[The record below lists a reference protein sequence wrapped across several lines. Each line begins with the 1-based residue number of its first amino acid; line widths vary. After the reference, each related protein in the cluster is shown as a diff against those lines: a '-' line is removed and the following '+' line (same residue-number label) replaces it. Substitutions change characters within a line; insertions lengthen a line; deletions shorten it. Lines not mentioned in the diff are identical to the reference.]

1 MKMSGK
7 MMSAA
12 LLGSLIAGAAF
23 AAGGKGERFKEADR
37 DGNGVITHEEMMAAV
52 KVKFDAFDKNGD
64 GFLTLSELPKE
75 MPMPEHMEK
84 RLEKRMEKMAERAEK
99 AGRDFDE
106 DEFEG
111 KFKPTRLR
119 FVAKHDRDGD
129 EQVSLE
135 EFSSR
140 AVHMFKRADANGD
153 GEVTKTEMEDAA
165 KQRKH
170 FGKKGG
176 WHDRGTRR

>member
-7 MMSAA
+7 IISAA
-12 LLGSLIAGAAF
+12 LLGTMIAGASF
-23 AAGGKGERFKEADR
+23 AGGGKGERFKALDKN
-37 DGNGVITHEEMMAAV
+37 GNGVITHDEMMAAV
-52 KVKFDAFDKNGD
+52 KTHFDKFDTNGD
-64 GFLTLSELPKE
+64 GFLTLAELPKE
-75 MPMPEHMEK
+75 MPMPEGMEK
-84 RLEKRMEKMAERAEK
+84 RMEKRMEKMAERAEK

-106 DEFEG
+106 DDLEG
-111 KFKPTRLR
+111 RFKPTRIR

-153 GEVTKTEMEDAA
+153 GEVTKAEMEEAG
-165 KQRKH
+165 KH
-170 FGKKGG
+170 HRFGKKGG
-176 WHDRGTRR
+176 WGERGKRR